1 MTFEEMKEEL
11 YKREEEAMN
20 DRDTADDD
28 EYLDGVFDGL
38 HEASKLMSITDP
50 VRHGRWVEFVNED
63 GYLDLKCS
71 LCGEAQHVTFVR
83 FNYCPN
89 CGARMTEESE

>member
-20 DRDTADDD
+20 DRDTADGD

-38 HEASKLMSITDP
+38 HEAAKLVSITDP
-50 VRHGRWVEFVNED
+50 VRHGRWEVR
-63 GYLDLKCS
+63 LDARRFCECS
-71 LCGEAQHVTFVR
+71 ICGFRPEYKY
-83 FNYCPN
+83 NYCPI
-89 CGARMTEESE
+89 CGAKMKESDD